1 MRLFLDF
8 SAMNSDAG
16 PSGAAY
22 RLLHRAGHRPTVEYM
37 PVSHRAEALRRLT
50 GHTHAPVLVTD
61 AGDIIPSLG
70 GIVDW
75 IEGRPRADVSA
86 PPAMPLRL
94 TDPRI

>member
-37 PVSHRAEALRRLT
+37 PIGQRAEALRRLT

-61 AGDIIPSLG
+61 AGDVIASLR

-86 PPAMPLRL
+86 TPPMALRL
-94 TDPRI
+94 TDPWI